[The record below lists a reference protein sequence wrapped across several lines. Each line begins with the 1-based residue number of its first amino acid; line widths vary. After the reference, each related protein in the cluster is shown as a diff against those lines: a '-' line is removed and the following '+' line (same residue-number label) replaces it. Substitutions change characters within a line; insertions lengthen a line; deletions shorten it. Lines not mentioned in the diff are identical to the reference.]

1 MARPTAQRIAQ
12 AREKIH
18 RIRQA
23 LVEIDTLCSGT
34 LLKRMKVCG
43 KPGCR
48 CALDPMARH
57 GPYYEW
63 GHMKGGVL
71 VHRSVTPQQAEILR
85 QAIDNHRKAKKLM
98 RAWEEQTERL
108 IDLEAPRKP

>member
-23 LVEIDTLCSGT
+23 LGEIDSLCSGT
-34 LLKRMKVCG
+34 LLSRMKVCG

-48 CALDPMARH
+48 CAHDPQARH

-71 VHRSVTPQQAEILR
+71 VHRSVTPQQCVFRTIVTDRFGIVTAEFGNVTGHFGDVTDGVLS
-85 QAIDNHRKAKKLM
+85 LV
-98 RAWEEQTERL
+98 
-108 IDLEAPRKP
+108 